1 MDIREEFET
10 WIDDYGWSI
19 QPDSTGIAGRYEDDR
34 TQLAWEAWQASR
46 ESVPIDLPEITQ
58 KNIDF
63 ALNCHME
70 DPTDDEESGFYSGVS
85 WCLAFLKQE
94 IAKRNRK

>member
-19 QPDSTGIAGRYEDDR
+19 QPDSTGLVGRYEDDR

-46 ESVPIDLPEITQ
+46 DTLEIELPDDGI
-58 KNIDF
+58 
-63 ALNCHME
+63 E
-70 DPTDDEESGFYSGVS
+70 DCQREWGEGCKDTFDCGYNFSCSKHEQAIHSAGIRT
-85 WCLAFLKQE
+85 K
-94 IAKRNRK
+94 

>member
-19 QPDSTGIAGRYEDDR
+19 QPDSTGLVGRYEDDR

-46 ESVPIDLPEITQ
+46 DSINLIIHRRRGIYPDADDYEAAIEVAGLRTEFADES
-58 KNIDF
+58 K
-63 ALNCHME
+63 
-70 DPTDDEESGFYSGVS
+70 
-85 WCLAFLKQE
+85 
-94 IAKRNRK
+94 